1 MEISCGS
8 CGNGNWKVKIFEMR
22 VMGQSIVYSALKC
35 ESCGSIYPLQ
45 ELGKNVSKDAIT
57 SMLKE

>member
-1 MEISCGS
+1 M
-8 CGNGNWKVKIFEMR
+8 VHV
-22 VMGQSIVYSALKC
+22 VMGTGKSRYSALKC